1 MSGGHSSRTREEDET
16 YEEDDEQPQPMS
28 GASDDEQG
36 ADDDLGQH
44 DRQRATSS
52 IAGKGA
58 AAAAANKVE
67 VRRKR
72 KANEEDE
79 KTPAGAA
86 AAAASASSSKAPG
99 TPAKRIGK
107 WSDKEDLELCSSVLK
122 WVQGHQGMLPGAVK
136 STKGA
141 IISPQWKEIAK
152 DVSKLVGQTPDA
164 AARACS
170 NRWTRVRGELK
181 VRTDTHAR
189 Q

>member
-1 MSGGHSSRTREEDET
+1 MMSR
-16 YEEDDEQPQPMS
+16 
-28 GASDDEQG
+28 

-58 AAAAANKVE
+58 AVAAANKVE

-136 STKGA
+136 S
-141 IISPQWKEIAK
+141 PQWKEIAK